1 MYTIKIDYQTG
12 NSFGIEDRSSNLE
25 ANWNLEVAKENLQR
39 IKEHYQIIKDR
50 DNYVSI
56 GSSKETSLM
65 KKIKTER
72 WYTGKYFEWSIK
84 LLENDSTEKEYRCF
98 WTGYFER
105 LYGGTIVETDEYDA
119 TMSFT
124 I

>member
-1 MYTIKIDYQTG
+1 MYTIKIDYETG
-12 NSFGIEDRSSNLE
+12 NSFGRKDCSQTLK

-39 IKEHYQIIKDR
+39 IKEHYKIIKDR

-56 GSSKETSLM
+56 GSSKETSLL

-72 WYTGKYFEWSIK
+72 WYVERNFEWSIK
-84 LLENDSTEKEYRCF
+84 LLENDSTENEYNCF
-98 WTGYFER
+98 WAGYFER
-105 LYGGTIVETDEYDA
+105 LYGGTIVESDEYNA

>member
-12 NSFGIEDRSSNLE
+12 NSFGREDRSRNLE

-39 IKEHYQIIKDR
+39 IKEHYQIIKER
-50 DNYVSI
+50 NNYVSI
-56 GSSKETSLM
+56 ASSKEPDLM
-65 KKIKTER
+65 KKIKNER
-72 WYTGKYFEWSIK
+72 WYVERYFERYIK

>member
-1 MYTIKIDYQTG
+1 MYTIKIDYETG
-12 NSFGIEDRSSNLE
+12 DSFGSEDCSSLLE
-25 ANWNLEVAKENLQR
+25 ASWNLEVAKENLKR
-39 IKEHYQIIKDR
+39 IEEHYKTIKDR

-56 GSSKETSLM
+56 ASSKETDLM
-65 KKIKTER
+65 KKIKNER
-72 WYTGKYFEWSIK
+72 WYVERYFERYIK

-98 WTGYFER
+98 WTGYFEI
-105 LYGGTIVETDEYDA
+105 LHGGTIVETDEYNS

>member
-12 NSFGIEDRSSNLE
+12 DSFHIEDCSRTLE

-72 WYTGKYFEWSIK
+72 WYVERNFEWSIK
-84 LLENDSTEKEYRCF
+84 LLENDSTEKEYSCF
-98 WTGYFER
+98 WAGYFET
-105 LYGGTIVETDEYDA
+105 LYGGTIVETDEYNA

>member
-12 NSFGIEDRSSNLE
+12 NSFGREDRSSNLE

-50 DNYVSI
+50 NNYVSI

-72 WYTGKYFEWSIK
+72 WYTGKDFEYSIK
-84 LLENDSTEKEYRCF
+84 LLENDSTEKEYGCF
-98 WTGYFER
+98 WTGYFET
-105 LYGGTIVETDEYDA
+105 LYGGTIVETDKYNA